1 MEISDQLLVVPN
13 CLPVRSKTWTG
24 ESLARRE
31 WMSVATVMASLGR
44 DSPLE

>member
-1 MEISDQLLVVPN
+1 MEISAQLQDVSS
-13 CLPVRSKTWTG
+13 CLPVRSKTWTA
-24 ESLARRE
+24 ESVARSE